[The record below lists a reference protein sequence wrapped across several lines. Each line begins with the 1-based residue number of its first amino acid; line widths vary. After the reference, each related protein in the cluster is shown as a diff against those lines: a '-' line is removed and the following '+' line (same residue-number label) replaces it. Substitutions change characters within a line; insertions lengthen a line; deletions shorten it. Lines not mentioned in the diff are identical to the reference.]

1 MILAPRLRKRR
12 PRPTQTRTSAAA
24 AHSNCTGNSPM
35 QPLPIQRVVLAFL
48 ALELSAPSRTDGF
61 SCSSSSTAVASIFLG
76 NPIGETMEQQQHEV
90 KTVEIVVRG
99 DGEDGILGQLF
110 GSSRDKFFQDILGK
124 RVAYF
129 PRSEMERDSP
139 VKGIKLS
146 SLYETNDWISLRIRG
161 SREQLD
167 KSTMCYEQMLEYL
180 DGGGSVVIPISPSD
194 YLHELKMNVENEL
207 DIADTS
213 MNVYHSGPSAV
224 ALNIH
229 YDAYPVIV
237 LQLSGEKEW
246 IIQNDAFGDSIKDVN
261 TWKNI
266 TMKEGDVLYIPKG
279 IYHAATT
286 KEGFN
291 STTHVTIG
299 LLS

>member
-167 KSTMCYEQMLEYL
+167 KS
-180 DGGGSVVIPISPSD
+180 
-194 YLHELKMNVENEL
+194 
-207 DIADTS
+207 
-213 MNVYHSGPSAV
+213 
-224 ALNIH
+224 
-229 YDAYPVIV
+229 
-237 LQLSGEKEW
+237 
-246 IIQNDAFGDSIKDVN
+246 
-261 TWKNI
+261 
-266 TMKEGDVLYIPKG
+266 
-279 IYHAATT
+279 
-286 KEGFN
+286 
-291 STTHVTIG
+291 
-299 LLS
+299 